1 MWLNRVLEAEV
12 WGTLAG
18 GGHGSD
24 LETMTSEKRSRP
36 GCRRLAEE
44 EIGKEA
50 KTGQGRRRGQGK
62 FQSSEKR
69 SD

>member
-1 MWLNRVLEAEV
+1 M
-12 WGTLAG
+12 AG

-44 EIGKEA
+44 EIRKEA
-50 KTGQGRRRGQGK
+50 DQDGAGK
-62 FQSSEKR
+62 KMRARKVSKF
-69 SD
+69 